1 VSLVVYFDEVG
12 NPTLDASD
20 KDFPVFAIALF
31 ICQEQHYIDVI
42 TPRVNRFKFQW
53 FGHEGVILHS
63 RDIRKAQG
71 DFGILTDQV
80 TRQAFIEDLNDV

>member
-1 VSLVVYFDEVG
+1 MPLVVYFDEVG

-20 KDFPVFAIALF
+20 KDFPVFAIALL
-31 ICQEQHYIDVI
+31 ICDSDCYVNQIV
-42 TPRVNRFKFQW
+42 PRVNALKFKW

-71 DFGILTDQV
+71 DFGFLTIPEK
-80 TRQAFIEDLNDV
+80 RAEFYEG